1 MSSEPELTFEQQ
13 IAAARILYENTRGM
27 TMAALAEKTGIA
39 KRTLSAASREQGW
52 AKKWGQSEPQV
63 AQTSQDVAKI
73 AEHFDRKAEE
83 RANAPAPT
91 EPNPVAETISEP
103 LPSELNA
110 LLERHR
116 REWLAPRA
124 MSSEAVKIR
133 DSDPVKAFERAK
145 LAKITAETL
154 KLVQDGERKAFGL
167 DVGVDVPKGHVV
179 VIERA

>member
-13 IAAARILYENTRGM
+13 IEAARILYEGTSGL
-27 TMAALAEKTGIA
+27 TMARLAEQTGIA
-39 KRTLSAASREQGW
+39 KRTLSAAARTQGW
-52 AKKWGQSEPQV
+52 SKKLATKDGGVTADATAV
-63 AQTSQDVAKI
+63 ATHFERVA
-73 AEHFDRKAEE
+73 EQ
-83 RANAPAPT
+83 RAAAPT
-91 EPNPVAETISEP
+91 PVEPNPVAETISEP
-103 LPSELNA
+103 LPSEINELLN
-110 LLERHR
+110 RHR

-124 MSSEAVKIR
+124 MSSEALKIR